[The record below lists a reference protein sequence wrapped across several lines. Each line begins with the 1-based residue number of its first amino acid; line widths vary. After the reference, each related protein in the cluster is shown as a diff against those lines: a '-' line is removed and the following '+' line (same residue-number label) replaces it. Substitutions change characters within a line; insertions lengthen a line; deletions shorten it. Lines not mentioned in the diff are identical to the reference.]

1 MKSFPPPLTPKEE
14 SELLRRS
21 ADGDNEARHIL
32 IERNLRLVAH
42 VIKKYQ
48 HLEDDTEDL
57 LSIGTIGLIKAVST
71 FNPDKKARLATY
83 ACRCIENELLMMLRT
98 KRKSNRETSLYEPI
112 GTDREGNEI
121 RLYDV
126 IESDEEDACMQLALK
141 NDISLLYEKL
151 ESVLTDREQLILK
164 KRYGLYG
171 EKEYTQK
178 EVAAYVPTFREL
190 KKGRFK
196 NSAPAFFLL
205 IFNFCRSRSCL
216 SILKFMMLLSHRQT
230 GHSTQTFLYQKAEC
244 QVPERR
250 YLQSQAPA
258 EFSFSLLAEVP
269 CRIPAALYGSGN
281 SPHKS
286 ETVLPKHK

>member
-57 LSIGTIGLIKAVST
+57 LSIGTIGL
-71 FNPDKKARLATY
+71 KKARLATY

-121 RLYDV
+121 RLYDI

-151 ESVLTDREQLILK
+151 ESVLTDREQLVLK

-178 EVAAYVPTFREL
+178 EVAASL
-190 KKGRFK
+190 G
-196 NSAPAFFLL
+196 
-205 IFNFCRSRSCL
+205 ISRSYVSRIEKGAIQKLRPCFL
-216 SILKFMMLLSHRQT
+216 PSH
-230 GHSTQTFLYQKAEC
+230 F
-244 QVPERR
+244 
-250 YLQSQAPA
+250 
-258 EFSFSLLAEVP
+258 
-269 CRIPAALYGSGN
+269 
-281 SPHKS
+281 
-286 ETVLPKHK
+286 